1 MRHLLLPFTPRY
13 IVLTLAIAG
22 TAFAALS
29 GATHKLSVHL
39 AFPLVLFGFFS
50 LVGMRD
56 LIQTKH
62 AILRNYPIAAH
73 IRFILEHIRPE
84 LRQYFFEN
92 EKDGMPFPRDK
103 RAIVYQRA
111 KKALDT
117 RPFGTHYDVYQNQ
130 YEWLHHSIVPREP
143 SGELFRIMIGG
154 SDCTQPYC
162 ASVFNISALSFG
174 SLSANAIRAL
184 NKGAKLGGFAHDTGE
199 GGVSPYHLE
208 HGGDLIWEI
217 GSGYF
222 CCRNHD
228 GSFSPEKFAA
238 LAIRP
243 EIKMIELKL
252 SQGAKP
258 GHGGVLPAAKVTR
271 EISRIRDVPMGQDCI
286 SPARHSAFSTPIE
299 MMQFIAELR
308 APLGRQADRLQA
320 LRRPPLGVPRR
331 GQGDAQDRASRP
343 TSSSSTAPRAAPAP
357 RRWSSWTMWACRCAT
372 GSPSCTPRWSAPI
385 CATGSSSAPPA
396 RSPRPSTWRG

>member
-1 MRHLLLPFTPRY
+1 M
-13 IVLTLAIAG
+13 
-22 TAFAALS
+22 S
-29 GATHKLSVHL
+29 GCTTR
-39 AFPLVLFGFFS
+39 LFRG
-50 LVGMRD
+50 
-56 LIQTKH
+56 
-62 AILRNYPIAAH
+62 N
-73 IRFILEHIRPE
+73 
-84 LRQYFFEN
+84 RQ
-92 EKDGMPFPRDK
+92 D
-103 RAIVYQRA
+103 
-111 KKALDT
+111 
-117 RPFGTHYDVYQNQ
+117 
-130 YEWLHHSIVPREP
+130 
-143 SGELFRIMIGG
+143 ELFRIMIGG
-154 SDCTQPYC
+154 SACTQPYC
-162 ASVFNISALSFG
+162 ASVFNISAFSFG

-238 LAIRP
+238 LASRP

-286 SPARHSAFSTPIE
+286 SPAGHSAFSTPIE

-308 APLGRQADRLQA
+308 RSRA
-320 LRRPPLGVPRR
+320 
-331 GQGDAQDRASRP
+331 ASRLA
-343 TSSSSTAPRAAPAP
+343 SSFASVIP
-357 RRWSSWTMWACRCAT
+357 
-372 GSPSCTPRWSAPI
+372 
-385 CATGSSSAPPA
+385 GSSLP
-396 RSPRPSTWRG
+396 W